1 MTSNHDL
8 LSVVTGIIAI
18 TGATEI
24 TLRLSA
30 DDAIKLA
37 RDADLAADLRQ
48 SRWRA
53 EVTGAIPG

>member
-8 LSVVTGIIAI
+8 LSTVTGIIAI

-30 DDAIKLA
+30 DDAIKMA
-37 RDADLAADLRQ
+37 RDVDLAADLRQ
-48 SRWRA
+48 SRWRVD
-53 EVTGAIPG
+53 VTGAITA

>member
-8 LSVVTGIIAI
+8 LSVVTGIVAI

-37 RDADLAADLRQ
+37 RDVDLAADLRQ

-53 EVTGAIPG
+53 EVTG

>member
-8 LSVVTGIIAI
+8 LSVVTGIVVI

-37 RDADLAADLRQ
+37 RDVNLAADLRQ

-53 EVTGAIPG
+53 EVTGAIPE